1 MMVMIEEEVEEVV
14 TGTPGTT
21 EMAGIETAD
30 VMTVA
35 GI

>member
-1 MMVMIEEEVEEVV
+1 MIEEEVEEEG
-14 TGTPGTT
+14 TGTPEMT

-30 VMTVA
+30 VMIVA